1 MAVDAQGEF
10 PAHWAAD
17 VVLRD
22 GRPCHI
28 RPIEP
33 SDADRLREFH
43 AALSERTIYYRY
55 FAPYP
60 ELTAADVK
68 RFTEVDYH
76 DRVALIATVADEI
89 IGVGRFDRSTPDE
102 AEVAFTVRDDHQGR
116 GLGSVLLEHLAA
128 AARERGI
135 NRFFADVLPQN
146 RRMQATFEESGYRT
160 RRELEDGYLRLEFAI
175 EPTAR
180 MRAVMEARERATEA
194 RSIRRLLN
202 PETVAVIGASR
213 TPGQAGHEL
222 LRHLHEG
229 GFTGT
234 VYAVHPEADS
244 ILGFPCLRSVT
255 QATVP
260 VDLAIV
266 AVPADAVLGVVN
278 DCAEAGVRGL
288 VVVSAGFAESGEDGR
303 VRQRDLVNQARGN
316 GMRVV
321 GPAALGV
328 INTDPHVRLNAS
340 FVQTMPA
347 RGRVGFFCQ
356 SGGLGRVIIDRMMSR
371 GLALSTFVSAG
382 NRSDVSGNDMLQFWS
397 ESNVTDVVLLY
408 LESLGNPRKFTR
420 IAKRLS
426 RSKPVVAVRSGR
438 SSQALPLGHSVRKS
452 ALPAAAID
460 SLIDQCGVIQT
471 SSVRELLDIASV
483 LAFQPAPKATSVA
496 IIATAEAL
504 SVLAVDAAL
513 AAGINVAWN
522 TTVAVSQSSPAADSQ
537 SLHDALRRADRDET
551 IGAVLVVHVPP
562 MPSDVKALRDCL
574 LAVVP
579 DLSTPVVAVTTWNA
593 GEVRQGRAGD
603 RVEHSPWIGG
613 TLADASAQAGSVPIF
628 STVEEAAVALAA
640 VLRRA
645 AWIARDPG
653 QLPEFAQATVS
664 AGQELVDAALA
675 GRERVELSD
684 EQSAILLGC
693 VGVSV
698 NPTGGPPD
706 GIPCRIEL
714 VTDDLFGSVL
724 SFGLIGDIPEL
735 LGDRAYASP
744 PLTDVDAADLVRA
757 PATAALLQ
765 GHGGSAPVDL
775 KALELLVCAVAA
787 LADTYSEL
795 SDLTLDVAAHPH
807 GADVVLV
814 QASLS
819 SVSFATE
826 RRAM

>member
-1 MAVDAQGEF
+1 MAVDSQGEF

-33 SDADRLREFH
+33 GDADRLREFH

-60 ELTAADVK
+60 ELTEADVK

-76 DRVALIATVADEI
+76 DRVALVATVSDDI
-89 IGVGRFDRSTPDE
+89 IGVGRFDRSAPTE

-135 NRFFADVLPQN
+135 ERFVADVLPQN
-146 RRMQATFEESGYRT
+146 RRMQATFEDSGYRT

-175 EPTAR
+175 EPTGQ
-180 MRAVMEARERATEA
+180 MRAVMQARERATEA

-234 VYAVHPEADS
+234 VYAVHPEADT
-244 ILGFPCLRSVT
+244 ILGFPSLRSVT

-266 AVPADAVLGVVN
+266 AVPAEAVLGVVN
-278 DCAEAGVRGL
+278 DWAQAGVRGL
-288 VVVSAGFAESGEDGR
+288 VVVSTGFAESGEEGR
-303 VRQRDLVNQARGN
+303 IRQRELVSAARGN

-328 INTDPHVRLNAS
+328 INTDPHVKLNAS

-371 GLALSTFVSAG
+371 GLGLSTFVSAG

-397 ESNVTDVVLLY
+397 ESNATDVVLLY

-420 IAKRLS
+420 IVKRLS
-426 RSKPVVAVRSGR
+426 RTKPVVAVRSGR
-438 SSQALPLGHSVRKS
+438 SSQALPLGHRVRKS
-452 ALPAAAID
+452 SLPAAAID

-471 SSVRELLDIASV
+471 SSVRGLIDIASV
-483 LAFQPAPKATSVA
+483 LALQPAPTATQVA
-496 IIATAEAL
+496 VIATAESL
-504 SVLAVDAAL
+504 SVLAVDAPRSNCRGKAPRR
-513 AAGINVAWN
+513 
-522 TTVAVSQSSPAADSQ
+522 T
-537 SLHDALRRADRDET
+537 LR
-551 IGAVLVVHVPP
+551 H
-562 MPSDVKALRDCL
+562 
-574 LAVVP
+574 
-579 DLSTPVVAVTTWNA
+579 
-593 GEVRQGRAGD
+593 
-603 RVEHSPWIGG
+603 
-613 TLADASAQAGSVPIF
+613 
-628 STVEEAAVALAA
+628 
-640 VLRRA
+640 
-645 AWIARDPG
+645 
-653 QLPEFAQATVS
+653 
-664 AGQELVDAALA
+664 
-675 GRERVELSD
+675 
-684 EQSAILLGC
+684 
-693 VGVSV
+693 
-698 NPTGGPPD
+698 
-706 GIPCRIEL
+706 
-714 VTDDLFGSVL
+714 
-724 SFGLIGDIPEL
+724 
-735 LGDRAYASP
+735 
-744 PLTDVDAADLVRA
+744 
-757 PATAALLQ
+757 
-765 GHGGSAPVDL
+765 
-775 KALELLVCAVAA
+775 
-787 LADTYSEL
+787 
-795 SDLTLDVAAHPH
+795 
-807 GADVVLV
+807 
-814 QASLS
+814 
-819 SVSFATE
+819 
-826 RRAM
+826 